1 MITSESIL
9 KGIQRW
15 LPGQFVIALL
25 LTLITYILAIALT
38 GDSSTSKPA
47 YALQVI
53 GYWEQGFWE
62 LLQFTLQ
69 MVLILVLGHTLALTP
84 IAGRAIDQIV
94 RLCTNNAKAAFIVTL
109 FTIIAG
115 LFNWGLGLVFGA
127 ILARKVAEH
136 ARKTKMPF
144 NFPLIGACAYV
155 GMMVWHGGLSG
166 SAPLTVNSPDHGLES
181 EMGILSTGETLY
193 SALNIT
199 TTLLLL
205 VILPTLMYWIGTRV
219 KSQPFE
225 LPNFNRTT
233 KLPALI
239 GAERLDAAR
248 WLGMSLGIGIVVY
261 SFYKAFIQ
269 PEQFSW
275 QFLNLN
281 YINFLL
287 FGLGL
292 LLHGTIQ
299 RFTLAFEEA
308 LPGATGIILQ
318 FPLYAG
324 IIGIMKYSG
333 LIGAYSDWFVAHSTA
348 TSFPVLTYLCSG
360 LVNIFVPS
368 GGGQWALQGPI
379 IIEACKAMDIPFY
392 KGVMALAYGD
402 QVTNML
408 QPFWALPIMGITG
421 LKASEILPYTFL
433 LFAAGFLI
441 FGAVLVIF

>member
-1 MITSESIL
+1 MISSEGIL

-15 LPGQFVIALL
+15 LPGQFVIALV
-25 LTLITYILAIALT
+25 LTFITYILAVWLT
-38 GDSSTSKPA
+38 GDGTTSKPA

-53 GYWEQGFWE
+53 GFWEQGFWE

-84 IAGRAIDQIV
+84 FASKAIDQIV
-94 RLCTNNAKAAFIVTL
+94 RYCTSNAKAAFIVTL

-136 ARKTKMPF
+136 ARKHHIPIS
-144 NFPLIGACAYV
+144 FPLIGACAYV

-166 SAPLTVNSPDHGLES
+166 SAPLTVNSPGHSLEA

-193 SALNIT
+193 STLNIT

-205 VILPTLMYWIGTRV
+205 VILPMLMYWVGTRV
-219 KSQPFE
+219 KSQPFD
-225 LPNFNRTT
+225 LPNFKRST
-233 KLPALI
+233 KLPSLT
-239 GAERLDAAR
+239 GAESLDAAR
-248 WLGMSLGIGIVVY
+248 WLGMGLGIGIVVY
-261 SFYKAFIQ
+261 ASYKAFIQ
-269 PEQFSW
+269 PAQFSW

-292 LLHGTIQ
+292 LMHGTIQ

-333 LIGAYSDWFVAHSTA
+333 LIGVYSDWFVAHSNPT
-348 TSFPVLTYLCSG
+348 TFPLLTFVGSG

-379 IIEACKAMDIPFY
+379 IVDACKAMDIPFY

-433 LFAAGFLI
+433 LFIAGLLI
-441 FGAVLVIF
+441 FGTMLLIF

>member
-1 MITSESIL
+1 MISSEGVL
-9 KGIQRW
+9 KSIQRW
-15 LPGQFVIALL
+15 LPGPFVIALV
-25 LTLITYILAIALT
+25 LTLITYVLALCLT
-38 GDSSTSKPA
+38 GDGSTSAPA
-47 YALQVI
+47 YALTVV
-53 GYWEQGFWE
+53 GFWEQGFWE

-69 MVLILVLGHTLALTP
+69 MVLILVFGHTLALTP
-84 IAGRAIDQIV
+84 IASKAIDQIV
-94 RLCTNNAKAAFIVTL
+94 RHCTTNARAAFIVTL

-115 LFNWGLGLVFGA
+115 LFNWGLGLIFGA
-127 ILARKVAEH
+127 IMARKVAEH
-136 ARKTKMPF
+136 ARKNRIPI

-166 SAPLTVNSPDHGLES
+166 SAPLTVNSPGHSLVA

-193 SALNIT
+193 STLNIV
-199 TTLLLL
+199 TTLLLIT
-205 VILPTLMYWIGTRV
+205 ILPLLMFWVGKRSN
-219 KSQPFE
+219 SQSFE
-225 LPNFNRTT
+225 LPNYNRNK
-233 KLPALI
+233 KLPTLT
-239 GAERLDAAR
+239 GAERLDGAK
-248 WLGMSLGIGIVVY
+248 WLGIGLGLGIVVY

-292 LLHGTIQ
+292 LLHTTVQ

-324 IIGIMKYSG
+324 IIGIIKYSG
-333 LIGAYSDWFVAHSTA
+333 LINVYSDWFVAHSTA
-348 TSFPVLTYLCSG
+348 STFPLLTFISGG

-368 GGGQWALQGPI
+368 GGGQWAMQGPI
-379 IIEACKAMDIPFY
+379 IVEACKAMGIPFY

-402 QVTNML
+402 QLTNML

-421 LKASEILPYTFL
+421 LKASEIFPYTFL

>member
-1 MITSESIL
+1 MNTSERIL
-9 KGIQRW
+9 AGVRRW
-15 LPGQFVIALL
+15 LPGPFVIALILTAITFL
-25 LTLITYILAIALT
+25 LALALT
-38 GDSSTSKPA
+38 GSGAATKPA
-47 YALQVI
+47 YAMQVL
-53 GYWEQGFWE
+53 GYWEKGFWE
-62 LLQFTLQ
+62 LLEFTLQ

-84 IAGRAIDQIV
+84 FASKIIDQVV
-94 RLCTNNAKAAFIVTL
+94 RLCSSNARAAYIVTL
-109 FTIIAG
+109 FTIVAG

-136 ARKTKMPF
+136 ARKYRIAL

-166 SAPLTVNSPDHGLES
+166 SAPLTVNSPGHMLEGQ
-181 EMGILSTGETLY
+181 MGILSTGQTLY
-193 SALNIT
+193 SSMNIT
-199 TTLLLL
+199 TTILLLGL
-205 VILPTLMYWIGTRV
+205 LPLLMFGVAKKVKPQAFELPRFNPNKKLPTL
-219 KSQPFE
+219 E
-225 LPNFNRTT
+225 
-233 KLPALI
+233 
-239 GAERLDAAR
+239 GAERLDASR
-248 WLGMSLGIGIVVY
+248 VLGIGLGIGFVLY
-261 SFYKAFIQ
+261 AGYKAFIQ
-269 PEQFSW
+269 PETFSW
-275 QFLNLN
+275 QFLSLN

-308 LPGATGIILQ
+308 LPGATGIIVQ

-333 LIGAYSDWFVAHSTA
+333 LITVCSDWFAQFSTA
-348 TSFPVLTYLCSG
+348 ATFPLFTFISAA

-379 IIEACKAMDIPFY
+379 IIEACKTLDVPLA

-402 QVTNML
+402 QLTNML

-421 LKASEILPYTFL
+421 LKASEIMPYTFL
-433 LFAAGFLI
+433 LFLAGAVV
-441 FGAVLVIF
+441 FGAVLVVF